1 MTTMK
6 SVPTGGPG
14 KIEVAE
20 IERPVPGPRD
30 LLVRTRACG
39 SCGTDATFV
48 QMGGMPRGP
57 DGHRAPSGHRKIP
70 GQIPAKLPAGLAPPN
85 ILAMRQAGPDVHGRS
100 TRAQVLNS
108 DRREWFPRPGDLRRS
123 D

>member
-30 LLVRTRACG
+30 LLVRPAPAAAAAPTRPSCRWVACHG
-39 SCGTDATFV
+39 ARMGT
-48 QMGGMPRGP
+48 
-57 DGHRAPSGHRKIP
+57 AP
-70 GQIPAKLPAGLAPPN
+70 
-85 ILAMRQAGPDVHGRS
+85 RQATGRYPGRS
-100 TRAQVLNS
+100 PQSSQPALP
-108 DRREWFPRPGDLRRS
+108 RRIFWR
-123 D
+123 